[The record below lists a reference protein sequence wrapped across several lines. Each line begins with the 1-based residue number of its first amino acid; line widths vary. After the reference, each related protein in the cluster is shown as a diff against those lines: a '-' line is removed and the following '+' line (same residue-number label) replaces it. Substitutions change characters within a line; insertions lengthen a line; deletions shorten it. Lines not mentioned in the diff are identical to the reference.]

1 MVANSKTNSE
11 TAAMELSIGTSAVA
25 ALSAL
30 QNGDVSAFDL
40 TSHFLAH
47 IKAGNAGIS
56 AVRHVLA
63 EQAFDAARLGD
74 KKRQSGGH
82 IPPLAGLPV
91 LVKENCDTAGAPCSA
106 GLPFRKNHIP
116 SMDSSITARL
126 KAAGAI
132 VLGVAVSDPG
142 AFGVRTLEVTN
153 PLDPTL
159 TVGGSSG
166 GSAAALAAGFCLG
179 AIGTD
184 TGGSVRIPSA
194 CCGTVGLKPTYNAL
208 PMDGIFPLIPS
219 LDHVG
224 PMARSV
230 EDVALL
236 WSALSQSKPIAA
248 TPVRKI
254 GYDPVWLH
262 EADLDIRLAFGQLLK
277 HLEALGI
284 ECVEI
289 DLPDLDEVSQMHGSI
304 FFVEGAAYHYAHHKK
319 DIHNY
324 PQIARDWFELAIKS
338 PVSNYVAACEKR
350 VQFTNQ
356 VNQLL
361 EQVDVILTP
370 TIPASRPRRDAT
382 MLMIAGEPCD
392 FTMALVRQTCLF
404 NHTGHPALAMP
415 IGASLERP
423 PASIQIIGR
432 HRGEDSMLNFAGDI
446 ETGQMTA
453 LC

>member
-1 MVANSKTNSE
+1 
-11 TAAMELSIGTSAVA
+11 MEYSLRTSAVA
-25 ALSAL
+25 AISAL
-30 QNGDVSAFDL
+30 QKRDVSAFDL
-40 TSHFLAH
+40 TSHFLAR
-47 IKAGNAGIS
+47 IKAGNAGIA

-63 EQAFDAARLGD
+63 EHALDAARLVD
-74 KKRQSGGH
+74 MKRQSGVLL
-82 IPPLAGLPV
+82 PPLAGLPV

-116 SMDSSITARL
+116 SMDSAIAARL
-126 KAAGAI
+126 NAAGAI

-142 AFGVRTLEVTN
+142 AFGVRTLEVTH
-153 PLDPTL
+153 PLDSTL

-179 AIGTD
+179 AVGTD
-184 TGGSVRIPSA
+184 TGGSIRIPSA

-230 EDVALL
+230 DDVALL
-236 WSALSQSKPIAA
+236 WSALSAVEPSAA
-248 TPVRKI
+248 APVRKV
-254 GYDPVWLH
+254 GYDPLWLR
-262 EADLDIRLAFGQLLK
+262 EADVEIRAAFAHLLK
-277 HLEALGI
+277 RLEEQGI

-289 DLPDLDEVSQMHGSI
+289 GLPNLDEVSQMHGRI
-304 FFVEGAAYHYAHHKK
+304 FFVEGAAYHYAHFKQ
-319 DIHNY
+319 DIPHY
-324 PQIARDWFELAIKS
+324 PQIAQDWFEVALKS
-338 PVSNYVAACEKR
+338 PVGDYVTACEKR

-356 VNQLL
+356 VNELL

-370 TIPASRPRRDAT
+370 TIPVSRPRRDAT
-382 MLMIAGEPCD
+382 MLMIAGKPCD

-415 IGASLERP
+415 ISFTSQGLSP
-423 PASIQIIGR
+423 SVQIIGP
-432 HRGEDSMLNFAGDI
+432 HNGENSILKFARMI
-446 ETGQMTA
+446 EADFAAQDMH
-453 LC
+453 